1 MGPGRGSSRS
11 AWRTSPSGASRA
23 VPARHSPTRCGSAD
37 DLARELA
44 IGRGLAW
51 PFTYLAIALG
61 AQGCLVLGQ
70 RYSAV
75 GFVGIGLHFY
85 AIGLWWRNRRLG
97 LDFLLHE
104 QREPLLA

>member
-1 MGPGRGSSRS
+1 MIDDKRGKS
-11 AWRTSPSGASRA
+11 AYAVFAASTRIIA
-23 VPARHSPTRCGSAD
+23 V
-37 DLARELA
+37 A
-44 IGRGLAW
+44 ICS
-51 PFTYLAIALG
+51 TKKIALV
-61 AQGCLVLGQ
+61 AEAWLVLGE